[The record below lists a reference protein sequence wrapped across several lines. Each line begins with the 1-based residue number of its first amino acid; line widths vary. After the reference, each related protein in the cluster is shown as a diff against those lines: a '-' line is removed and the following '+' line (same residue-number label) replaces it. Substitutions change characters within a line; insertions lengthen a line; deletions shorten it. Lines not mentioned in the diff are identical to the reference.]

1 MYLPFKDGDN
11 LKIPELPSI
20 KSISEKELANIWKTI
35 SDKPLP
41 EAHAFTLDEKDFDYM
56 LNVVQKNP
64 GVKDSRVREYGVDF
78 DNSLIEAFSFK
89 ANDYFVILIKQ
100 SVPLK
105 DSLEHELK
113 HIQNDAYGI

>member
-11 LKIPELPSI
+11 LRIPELPSI

-100 SVPLK
+100 SAPLK